1 MAAAPR
7 SRAGGLIMRWTPLSH
22 LLLPASDADSAD
34 AAAVAPVATN
44 ATAAPVADQP
54 LLTRAAFAHAALVA
68 AGALQARG
76 PGRIALWFD
85 DAAALAIALFACW
98 RAGVVAVLP
107 GDAQAQTC
115 AALDA
120 DVDAWLTD
128 IDLPLP
134 ATRQWRLDSLQDHAA
149 LPPAALDPSVAL
161 VLCTSGSSGT
171 PKQLSKQWRQ
181 LAAEVQALQ
190 QQWPDSSA
198 PVLGSVSAQHMYGL
212 PFRVLWPLCSGRQID
227 RRQRLYPEELQQA
240 SLRYPSFTWIASPA
254 LLRRLGQR
262 LDWAQLRGR
271 LTRIH
276 SSGGALPPEV
286 SDDIERGL
294 GLRPTEI
301 YGSSETGAVAWR
313 TGSTDWQ
320 PLPGAVVSVN
330 ADGALRV
337 QSPWVNA
344 ADEQT
349 SDGAQL
355 TSGGFQLLGRLDRI
369 VKIEEKRISLPMLEQ
384 ALMRHAFVADAR
396 LGQPGQSGLSA
407 RLDQPHQAGQ
417 PEHPAPSG
425 NTRLTGLIALSAA
438 GLHALRNQGRKAVV
452 DALRAHLA
460 AGFESLAIPRT
471 WRFFR
476 HLPANAQG
484 KLPQSVFDIA
494 AGPRP
499 VEPIAVE
506 LPGQPGNERRYTLDI
521 PYDLAHFS
529 GHFPSVPVV
538 PGVAQISWAMSLAQR
553 GLCPG
558 LRFGGMEALKFQR
571 LLRPGDVAQLALRWD
586 AAKQKLYFTC
596 TVDDAPCS
604 SGRILQAEDH
614 GRL

>member
-1 MAAAPR
+1 
-7 SRAGGLIMRWTPLSH
+7 MRWTPLSH
-22 LLLPASDADSAD
+22 LLLPASDADNAD
-34 AAAVAPVATN
+34 DA
-44 ATAAPVADQP
+44 AAPVADQP
-54 LLTRAAFAHAALVA
+54 LLTRAAFAHASLLA

-76 PGRIALWFD
+76 LRRAALWFD
-85 DAAALAIALFACW
+85 DAAALAIALLACW

-115 AALDA
+115 AALDT

-128 IDLPLP
+128 TDLPLP

-149 LPPAALDPSVAL
+149 LPPAALDPSVTL

-171 PKQLSKQWRQ
+171 PKPLSKQWRQ

-313 TGSTDWQ
+313 TGSADWQ
-320 PLPGAVVSVN
+320 PLPGAVVSLN
-330 ADGALRV
+330 ADGALCV
-337 QSPWVNA
+337 QSPWVHA
-344 ADEQT
+344 ADAQT

-355 TSGGFQLLGRLDRI
+355 TTGGFQLLGRLDRI

-384 ALMRHAFVADAR
+384 ALMRHAYVADAR
-396 LGQPGQSGLSA
+396 LGQPGQSG
-407 RLDQPHQAGQ
+407 QP
-417 PEHPAPSG
+417 G

-460 AGFESLAIPRT
+460 AGFESLAIART

-499 VEPIAVE
+499 VEPMAVE
-506 LPGQPGNERRYTLDI
+506 LSGQPDNERRYTLDI

-571 LLRPGDVAQLALRWD
+571 LLRPGDIAQLALRWD
-586 AAKQKLYFTC
+586 EAKQKLYFTC

-604 SGRILQAEDH
+604 SGRILQAEGHD
-614 GRL
+614 GV

>member
-1 MAAAPR
+1 
-7 SRAGGLIMRWTPLSH
+7 MRWTPLSH
-22 LLLPASDADSAD
+22 LLLPASDADNAD
-34 AAAVAPVATN
+34 DA
-44 ATAAPVADQP
+44 AAPVADQP
-54 LLTRAAFAHAALVA
+54 LLTRAAFAHASLLA

-76 PGRIALWFD
+76 LRRAALWFD

-115 AALDA
+115 AALDT

-128 IDLPLP
+128 TDLPLP

-149 LPPAALDPSVAL
+149 LPPAALDPSVTL

-171 PKQLSKQWRQ
+171 PKPLSKQWRQ

-313 TGSTDWQ
+313 TGSADWQ
-320 PLPGAVVSVN
+320 PLPGAVVSLN
-330 ADGALRV
+330 ADGALCV
-337 QSPWVNA
+337 QSPWVHA
-344 ADEQT
+344 ADAQT

-355 TSGGFQLLGRLDRI
+355 TTGGFQLLGRLDRI

-384 ALMRHAFVADAR
+384 ALMRHAYVADAR
-396 LGQPGQSGLSA
+396 LGQPGQSG
-407 RLDQPHQAGQ
+407 QP
-417 PEHPAPSG
+417 G

-460 AGFESLAIPRT
+460 AGFESLAIART

-499 VEPIAVE
+499 VEPMAVE
-506 LPGQPGNERRYTLDI
+506 LSGQPDNERRYTLDI

-571 LLRPGDVAQLALRWD
+571 LLRPGDIAQLALRWD
-586 AAKQKLYFTC
+586 EAKQKLYFTC

-604 SGRILQAEDH
+604 SGRILQAEGHD
-614 GRL
+614 GV

>member
-1 MAAAPR
+1 
-7 SRAGGLIMRWTPLSH
+7 MRWTPLSH
-22 LLLPASDADSAD
+22 LLLPASDADNAD
-34 AAAVAPVATN
+34 DA
-44 ATAAPVADQP
+44 AAPVADQP
-54 LLTRAAFAHAALVA
+54 LLTRAAFAHASLLA

-76 PGRIALWFD
+76 LRRAALWFD
-85 DAAALAIALFACW
+85 DAAALAIALLACW

-115 AALDA
+115 AALDT

-128 IDLPLP
+128 TDLPLP

-149 LPPAALDPSVAL
+149 LPPAALDPSVTL

-171 PKQLSKQWRQ
+171 PKPLSKQWRQ

-313 TGSTDWQ
+313 TGSADWQ

-337 QSPWVNA
+337 QSPWVHA

-349 SDGAQL
+349 SDGAEL
-355 TSGGFQLLGRLDRI
+355 TTGGFQLLGRLDRI

-384 ALMRHAFVADAR
+384 ALMRHAYVADAR
-396 LGQPGQSGLSA
+396 LGQPGQSG
-407 RLDQPHQAGQ
+407 QP
-417 PEHPAPSG
+417 G

-460 AGFESLAIPRT
+460 AGFESLAIART

-499 VEPIAVE
+499 VEPMAVE
-506 LPGQPGNERRYTLDI
+506 LSGQPDNERRYTLDI

-571 LLRPGDVAQLALRWD
+571 LLRPGDIAQLALRWD
-586 AAKQKLYFTC
+586 EAKQKLYFTC

-604 SGRILQAEDH
+604 SGRILQAEGHD
-614 GRL
+614 GV

>member
-1 MAAAPR
+1 
-7 SRAGGLIMRWTPLSH
+7 MRWTPLEH
-22 LLLPASDADSAD
+22 LLLPSAQTHAAAMAD
-34 AAAVAPVATN
+34 AIADAPSLSR
-44 ATAAPVADQP
+44 AD
-54 LLTRAAFAHAALVA
+54 FAQAALQA
-68 AGALQARG
+68 AGALQARA
-76 PGRIALWFD
+76 PQRVALWFD
-85 DAAALAIALFACW
+85 DAALLAIALLACW
-98 RAGVVAVLP
+98 RAGIIAVLP
-107 GDAQAQTC
+107 GDVQAHSC

-128 IDLPLP
+128 SALPVP
-134 ATRQWRLDSLQDHAA
+134 AERQWRLDDLFGS
-149 LPPAALDPSVAL
+149 PPLTAAALDPDLTL

-171 PKQLSKQWRQ
+171 PKQLVKQWRQ
-181 LAAEVQALQ
+181 LSAEVHALQ
-190 QQWPDSSA
+190 QQWPDADA

-212 PFRVLWPLCSGRQID
+212 PFRVLWPLCAHRQID

-240 SLRYPSFTWIASPA
+240 SLRYPRFTWIASPA

-276 SSGGALPPEV
+276 SSGGALPQDV

-313 TGSTDWQ
+313 QGADDWQ
-320 PLPGAVVSVN
+320 PLPGVRISASD
-330 ADGALRV
+330 AGALRV

-349 SDGAQL
+349 ADGAQI
-355 TSGGFQLLGRLDRI
+355 TPHGFQLLGRLDRI

-384 ALMRHAFVADAR
+384 ALMRHAYVADAR
-396 LGQPGQSGLSA
+396 LGRLHEGKSGEGKSGDGNFADDKPGSGKFDSESRTAL
-407 RLDQPHQAGQ
+407 
-417 PEHPAPSG
+417 
-425 NTRLTGLIALSAA
+425 RLTGLIALSAT
-438 GLHALRNQGRKAVV
+438 GLHALRNQGRKSVV

-460 AGFESLAIPRT
+460 AGFESLAIPRS

-476 HLPANAQG
+476 HLPVNAQG
-484 KLPQSVFDIA
+484 KLTQASFDSA

-499 VEPIAVE
+499 VDPVAVA
-506 LPGQPGNERRYTLDI
+506 LPDTPADECLSTERHYTLDI
-521 PYDLAHFS
+521 PYDLAYFS

-538 PGVAQISWAMSLAQR
+538 PGVAQISWAMNLAQR
-553 GLCPG
+553 DLCPA

-571 LLRPGDVAQLALRWD
+571 LLRPGDTALLVLRWD
-586 AAKQKLYFTC
+586 EAKQKLYFTC
-596 TVDDAPCS
+596 TVDGAPCS
-604 SGRILQAEDH
+604 SGRILQADDH
-614 GRL
+614 DRV

>member
-1 MAAAPR
+1 
-7 SRAGGLIMRWTPLSH
+7 MRWTPLSH
-22 LLLPASDADSAD
+22 LLLPASDADNAD
-34 AAAVAPVATN
+34 DA
-44 ATAAPVADQP
+44 AAPVADQP
-54 LLTRAAFAHAALVA
+54 LLTRAAFAHASLLA

-76 PGRIALWFD
+76 LRRAALWFD

-98 RAGVVAVLP
+98 RAGVAAVLP

-128 IDLPLP
+128 TDLPLP

-149 LPPAALDPSVAL
+149 LPPAALDPSVTL

-171 PKQLSKQWRQ
+171 PKPLSKQWRQ

-313 TGSTDWQ
+313 TGSADWQ
-320 PLPGAVVSVN
+320 PLPGAVVSLN
-330 ADGALRV
+330 ADGALCV
-337 QSPWVNA
+337 QSPWVHA
-344 ADEQT
+344 ADAQT

-355 TSGGFQLLGRLDRI
+355 TTGGFQLLGRLDRI

-384 ALMRHAFVADAR
+384 ALMRHAYVADAR
-396 LGQPGQSGLSA
+396 LGQPGQSG
-407 RLDQPHQAGQ
+407 QP
-417 PEHPAPSG
+417 G

-460 AGFESLAIPRT
+460 AGFESLAIART

-499 VEPIAVE
+499 VEPMAVE
-506 LPGQPGNERRYTLDI
+506 LPGQPDNERRYTLDI

-571 LLRPGDVAQLALRWD
+571 LLRPGDIAQLALRWD
-586 AAKQKLYFTC
+586 EAKQKLYFTC

-604 SGRILQAEDH
+604 SGRILQAEGHD
-614 GRL
+614 GV

>member
-1 MAAAPR
+1 M
-7 SRAGGLIMRWTPLSH
+7 
-22 LLLPASDADSAD
+22 
-34 AAAVAPVATN
+34 
-44 ATAAPVADQP
+44 
-54 LLTRAAFAHAALVA
+54 TRAAFAHASLLA

-76 PGRIALWFD
+76 PRRVALWFD

-128 IDLPLP
+128 IDLPVP
-134 ATRQWRLDSLQDHAA
+134 ATRQWRLDTLQDHAA
-149 LPPAALDPSVAL
+149 LPPAALDPSVTL

-171 PKQLSKQWRQ
+171 PKPLSKQWRQ

-313 TGSTDWQ
+313 TGSADWQ
-320 PLPGAVVSVN
+320 PLPGAVVSLN
-330 ADGALRV
+330 ADGALHV

-396 LGQPGQSGLSA
+396 LGQPGQPAQPDGPGHTRQPGRADHRGSA
-407 RLDQPHQAGQ
+407 
-417 PEHPAPSG
+417 
-425 NTRLTGLIALSAA
+425 RLTGLIALSAA
-438 GLHALRNQGRKAVV
+438 GLHALRNQGRKTVV

-499 VEPIAVE
+499 VEPVAVE
-506 LPGQPGNERRYTLDI
+506 LPGQPDNERRYTLDI

-571 LLRPGDVAQLALRWD
+571 LLRPGDIAQLALRWD
-586 AAKQKLYFTC
+586 DAKQKLYFTC

-604 SGRILQAEDH
+604 SGRILQADGH
-614 GRL
+614 DGL

>member
-1 MAAAPR
+1 
-7 SRAGGLIMRWTPLSH
+7 MRWTPLSH
-22 LLLPASDADSAD
+22 LLLPASDADNAD
-34 AAAVAPVATN
+34 DA
-44 ATAAPVADQP
+44 AAPVADQP
-54 LLTRAAFAHAALVA
+54 LLTRAAFAHASLLA
-68 AGALQARG
+68 AGSLQARG
-76 PGRIALWFD
+76 LRRAALWFD

-128 IDLPLP
+128 TDLPLP

-149 LPPAALDPSVAL
+149 LPPAALDPSVTL

-171 PKQLSKQWRQ
+171 PKPLSKQWRQ

-262 LDWAQLRGR
+262 LDWTQLRGR

-313 TGSTDWQ
+313 TGSADWQ

-337 QSPWVNA
+337 QSPWVHA
-344 ADEQT
+344 ADAQT

-355 TSGGFQLLGRLDRI
+355 TTGGFQLLGRLDRI

-384 ALMRHAFVADAR
+384 ALMRHAYVADAR
-396 LGQPGQSGLSA
+396 LGQPGQSG
-407 RLDQPHQAGQ
+407 QP
-417 PEHPAPSG
+417 G

-499 VEPIAVE
+499 VEPMAVE
-506 LPGQPGNERRYTLDI
+506 LSGQPDNERRYTLDI

-571 LLRPGDVAQLALRWD
+571 LLRPGDIAQLALRWD
-586 AAKQKLYFTC
+586 EAKQKLYFTC

-604 SGRILQAEDH
+604 SGRILQAEGHD
-614 GRL
+614 GV

>member
-1 MAAAPR
+1 
-7 SRAGGLIMRWTPLSH
+7 MRWTPLSH
-22 LLLPASDADSAD
+22 LLLPASDADNAD
-34 AAAVAPVATN
+34 DA
-44 ATAAPVADQP
+44 AAPVADQP
-54 LLTRAAFAHAALVA
+54 LLTRAAFAHASLLA

-76 PGRIALWFD
+76 LRRAALWFD
-85 DAAALAIALFACW
+85 DAAALAIALLACW

-128 IDLPLP
+128 TDLPLP

-149 LPPAALDPSVAL
+149 LPPAALDPSVTL

-171 PKQLSKQWRQ
+171 PKPLSKQWRQ

-313 TGSTDWQ
+313 TGSADWQ
-320 PLPGAVVSVN
+320 PLPGAVVSLN
-330 ADGALRV
+330 ADGALCV
-337 QSPWVNA
+337 QSPWVHA
-344 ADEQT
+344 ADAQT

-355 TSGGFQLLGRLDRI
+355 TTGGFQLLGRLDRI

-384 ALMRHAFVADAR
+384 ALMRHAYVADAR
-396 LGQPGQSGLSA
+396 LGQPGQSG
-407 RLDQPHQAGQ
+407 QP
-417 PEHPAPSG
+417 G

-460 AGFESLAIPRT
+460 AGFESLAIART

-499 VEPIAVE
+499 VEPMAVE
-506 LPGQPGNERRYTLDI
+506 LSGQPDNERRYTLDI

-571 LLRPGDVAQLALRWD
+571 LLRPGDIAQLALRWD
-586 AAKQKLYFTC
+586 EAKQKLYFTC

-604 SGRILQAEDH
+604 SGRILQAEGHD
-614 GRL
+614 GV

>member
-1 MAAAPR
+1 
-7 SRAGGLIMRWTPLSH
+7 MRWTPLSH
-22 LLLPASDADSAD
+22 LLLPASDADNAED
-34 AAAVAPVATN
+34 A
-44 ATAAPVADQP
+44 AAPVADQP
-54 LLTRAAFAHAALVA
+54 LLTRAAFAHASLLA

-76 PGRIALWFD
+76 LRRAALWFD
-85 DAAALAIALFACW
+85 DAAALAIALFGCW
-98 RAGVVAVLP
+98 RAGVIAVLP

-115 AALDA
+115 AALDT

-128 IDLPLP
+128 TDLPLP

-149 LPPAALDPSVAL
+149 LPPAALDPSVTL

-171 PKQLSKQWRQ
+171 PKPLSKQWRQ

-313 TGSTDWQ
+313 TGSADWQ
-320 PLPGAVVSVN
+320 PLPGAVVSLN
-330 ADGALRV
+330 ADGALCV
-337 QSPWVNA
+337 QSPWVHA
-344 ADEQT
+344 ADAQT

-355 TSGGFQLLGRLDRI
+355 TTGGFQLLGRLDRI

-384 ALMRHAFVADAR
+384 ALMRHAYVADAR
-396 LGQPGQSGLSA
+396 LGQPGQSG
-407 RLDQPHQAGQ
+407 QP
-417 PEHPAPSG
+417 G

-460 AGFESLAIPRT
+460 AGFESLAIART

-499 VEPIAVE
+499 VEPMAVE
-506 LPGQPGNERRYTLDI
+506 LPGQPDNERRYTLDI

-571 LLRPGDVAQLALRWD
+571 LLRPGDIAQLALRWD
-586 AAKQKLYFTC
+586 EAKQKLYFTC

-604 SGRILQAEDH
+604 SGRILQAEGHD
-614 GRL
+614 GV

>member
-1 MAAAPR
+1 MAAA
-7 SRAGGLIMRWTPLSH
+7 SGSGKGGLSMRWTPLEH
-22 LLLPASDADSAD
+22 LLLPSAE
-34 AAAVAPVATN
+34 AGE
-44 ATAAPVADQP
+44 APVADTP
-54 LLTRAAFAHAALVA
+54 LLTHAAFQHACLLT
-68 AGALQARG
+68 AGALLARST
-76 PGRIALWFD
+76 RRAALWFD
-85 DAAALAIALFACW
+85 DAASLATALIACW

-115 AALDA
+115 AMLDA
-120 DVDAWLTD
+120 NVDAWLTD
-128 IDLPLP
+128 TDLPLP
-134 ATRQWRLDSLQDHAA
+134 AARQWRLPDLQDQEP
-149 LPPAALDPSVAL
+149 LPPAELDPALTL
-161 VLCTSGSSGT
+161 VLCTSGSSGS
-171 PKQLSKQWRQ
+171 PKHLIKQWRQ

-190 QQWPDSSA
+190 QQWPDSDA

-212 PFRVLWPLCSGRQID
+212 PFRVLWPLCAGRLID

-276 SSGGALPPEV
+276 SSGGALPPEI
-286 SDDIERGL
+286 SDDIERDL

-313 TGSTDWQ
+313 TGSADWQ
-320 PLPGAVVSVN
+320 PLPGAAISLN

-337 QSPWVNA
+337 RSPWVDA

-369 VKIEEKRISLPMLEQ
+369 VKIEEKRVSLPMLEQ
-384 ALMRHAFVADAR
+384 SLMHHAYVDDAR
-396 LGQPGQSGLSA
+396 LGSSA
-407 RLDQPHQAGQ
+407 GA
-417 PEHPAPSG
+417 A
-425 NTRLTGLIALSAA
+425 RLTGLIALSAA
-438 GLHALRNQGRKAVV
+438 GLHTLRNHGRKAVV
-452 DALRAHLA
+452 DALRAHLG

-471 WRFFR
+471 WRFYR
-476 HLPANAQG
+476 HLPSNAQG
-484 KLPQSVFDIA
+484 KLPQSVFEAA

-499 VEPIAVE
+499 VDPVAVE
-506 LPGQPGNERRYTLDI
+506 LPGQPAHERRYTLDI

-538 PGVAQISWAMSLAQR
+538 PGVAQISWALSLAQR
-553 GLCPG
+553 DLCPAF
-558 LRFGGMEALKFQR
+558 RFGGMEALKFQK
-571 LLRPGDVAQLALRWD
+571 LLRPGDLAVLALRWD
-586 AAKQKLYFTC
+586 EARQKLYFTC
-596 TVDDAPCS
+596 TLDDAPCS
-604 SGRILQAEDH
+604 SGRFLQANGDV
-614 GRL
+614 GT

>member
-1 MAAAPR
+1 
-7 SRAGGLIMRWTPLSH
+7 MRWTPLSH
-22 LLLPASDADSAD
+22 LLLPASDADNAD
-34 AAAVAPVATN
+34 DA
-44 ATAAPVADQP
+44 AAPVADQP
-54 LLTRAAFAHAALVA
+54 LLTRAAFAHASLLA

-76 PGRIALWFD
+76 LRRAALWFD
-85 DAAALAIALFACW
+85 DAAALAIALLACW

-128 IDLPLP
+128 TDLPLP

-149 LPPAALDPSVAL
+149 LPPASLDPSVTL

-171 PKQLSKQWRQ
+171 PKPLSKQWRQ

-313 TGSTDWQ
+313 TGSADWQ

-337 QSPWVNA
+337 QSPWVHA

-349 SDGAQL
+349 SDGAEL
-355 TSGGFQLLGRLDRI
+355 TTGGFQLLGRLDRI

-384 ALMRHAFVADAR
+384 ALMRHAYVADAR
-396 LGQPGQSGLSA
+396 LGQPGQSG
-407 RLDQPHQAGQ
+407 QP
-417 PEHPAPSG
+417 G

-460 AGFESLAIPRT
+460 AGFESLAIART

-499 VEPIAVE
+499 VEPMAVE
-506 LPGQPGNERRYTLDI
+506 LPGQPDNERRYTLDI

-571 LLRPGDVAQLALRWD
+571 LLRPGDIAQLALRWD
-586 AAKQKLYFTC
+586 EAKQKLYFTC

-604 SGRILQAEDH
+604 SGRILQAEGHD
-614 GRL
+614 GV

>member
-1 MAAAPR
+1 
-7 SRAGGLIMRWTPLSH
+7 MRWTPLSH
-22 LLLPASDADSAD
+22 LLLPASDADNAD
-34 AAAVAPVATN
+34 DA
-44 ATAAPVADQP
+44 AAPVADQP
-54 LLTRAAFAHAALVA
+54 LLTRAAFAHASLLA

-76 PGRIALWFD
+76 LRRAALWFD
-85 DAAALAIALFACW
+85 DAAALAIALLACW

-115 AALDA
+115 AALDT

-128 IDLPLP
+128 TDLPLP

-149 LPPAALDPSVAL
+149 LPPAALDPSVTL

-171 PKQLSKQWRQ
+171 PKPLSKQWRQ

-313 TGSTDWQ
+313 TGSADWQ
-320 PLPGAVVSVN
+320 PLPGAVVSLN
-330 ADGALRV
+330 ADGALCV
-337 QSPWVNA
+337 QSPWVHA
-344 ADEQT
+344 ADAQT

-355 TSGGFQLLGRLDRI
+355 TTGGFQLLGRLDRI

-384 ALMRHAFVADAR
+384 ALMRHAYVADAR
-396 LGQPGQSGLSA
+396 LGQPGQSG
-407 RLDQPHQAGQ
+407 QP
-417 PEHPAPSG
+417 G

-460 AGFESLAIPRT
+460 AGFESLAIART

-499 VEPIAVE
+499 VEPMAVE
-506 LPGQPGNERRYTLDI
+506 LPGQPDNERRYTLDI

-571 LLRPGDVAQLALRWD
+571 LLRPGDIAQLALRWD
-586 AAKQKLYFTC
+586 EAKQKLYFTC

-604 SGRILQAEDH
+604 SGRILQAEGHD
-614 GRL
+614 GV

>member
-1 MAAAPR
+1 M
-7 SRAGGLIMRWTPLSH
+7 SMRWTPLEH
-22 LLLPASDADSAD
+22 LLLPSAQADEAVLAD
-34 AAAVAPVATN
+34 API
-44 ATAAPVADQP
+44 
-54 LLTRAAFAHAALVA
+54 LTRAAFAEASLRAAA
-68 AGALQARG
+68 ALQARSA
-76 PGRIALWFD
+76 RRVALWFD
-85 DAAALAIALFACW
+85 DAAALAIALFGCW

-107 GDAQAQTC
+107 GDAQEQTC

-120 DVDAWLTD
+120 DVDGWLTD
-128 IDLPLP
+128 TELPP
-134 ATRQWRLDSLQDHAA
+134 SASRPWRLTELHAPAA
-149 LPPAALDPSVAL
+149 LAPAALDPSLTL

-171 PKQLSKQWRQ
+171 PKHLAKPWRQ
-181 LAAEVQALQ
+181 LSAEVQALQ
-190 QQWPDSSA
+190 QQWPDADA

-212 PFRVLWPLCSGRQID
+212 PFRVLWPLSAGRQID
-227 RRQRLYPEELQQA
+227 RRQRLYPEDLQQA
-240 SLRYPSFTWIASPA
+240 SLRYPTFTWIASPA

-262 LDWAQLRGR
+262 LDWTQLRGR

-276 SSGGALPPEV
+276 SSGGALPLEV
-286 SDDIERGL
+286 SDEIEHNL

-313 TGSTDWQ
+313 MGSEDWR
-320 PLPGAVVSVN
+320 PLPGAAVSLS

-337 QSPWVNA
+337 QSPWVDT

-355 TSGGFQLLGRLDRI
+355 TPGGFQLLGRLDRI

-384 ALMRHAFVADAR
+384 ALMRHGFVADAR
-396 LGQPGQSGLSA
+396 LGCPRGAS
-407 RLDQPHQAGQ
+407 RLA
-417 PEHPAPSG
+417 
-425 NTRLTGLIALSAA
+425 GLIALSAT
-438 GLHALRNQGRKAVV
+438 GLHTLRNQGRKTVV
-452 DALRAHLA
+452 DALRGHLG

-476 HLPANAQG
+476 HLPSNAQG
-484 KLPQSVFDIA
+484 KLPQALFETA

-499 VEPIAVE
+499 VEPLATA
-506 LPGQPGNERRYTLDI
+506 LPDAPEHERHYTLDI

-553 GLCPG
+553 DLHPG

-571 LLRPGDVAQLALRWD
+571 LLRPGDVARLSLRWD
-586 AAKQKLYFTC
+586 EAKQKLYFTC
-596 TVDDAPCS
+596 TVNDAPCS
-604 SGRILQAEDH
+604 SGRILQAGDH
-614 GRL
+614 DGA